1 MESIW
6 SMDVVVPFSSIL
18 AAVLIST
25 AGVIFGR
32 LKLALIVQFGFLVYW
47 GRLWDITIFSDSA
60 SWLSGQTLLIS
71 GVCFILLVFAVLGLT
86 VHRE

>member
-6 SMDVVVPFSSIL
+6 SMDVAVPFSSIL
-18 AAVLIST
+18 AVVLIST
-25 AGVIFGR
+25 GGLIFGR
-32 LKLALIVQFGFLVYW
+32 LKLALLVQYGFLVYW

-60 SWLSGQTLLIS
+60 SWLSGRTLLIT
-71 GVCFILLVFAVLGLT
+71 GVCFILLLFVVLGLT

>member
-32 LKLALIVQFGFLVYW
+32 LKLAMIVQFGFLVYW

-60 SWLSGQTLLIS
+60 SWLSGRTLLIS
-71 GVCFILLVFAVLGLT
+71 GVCFILLVFVVLGLT

>member
-6 SMDVVVPFSSIL
+6 SMDVVIPFSSIL

-25 AGVIFGR
+25 GGVIFGR

-60 SWLSGQTLLIS
+60 SWLSGRTLLIS
-71 GVCFILLVFAVLGLT
+71 GLCFILFVFAVLGLT

>member
-6 SMDVVVPFSSIL
+6 SIDVVVPFSSVL
-18 AAVLIST
+18 AVVLIST
-25 AGVIFGR
+25 AGLIFGR
-32 LKLALIVQFGFLVYW
+32 LKLVLIVQYGFLVYW

-60 SWLSGQTLLIS
+60 SWLSGPTLLIT
-71 GVCFILLVFAVLGLT
+71 GVLFVLLFFAVLGLT